1 MEMENHSKELSKLCR
16 LCRRKIKLSRG
27 YTSAKNVE
35 DYKCE
40 IKMLF
45 GYDLANDNAEQH
57 PSLVCHKCSTK
68 MKKID
73 STVKKHEEADIALFS
88 IHATTDCSLCSLQ
101 RLSEHNF
108 KMLQLKVFDLASVKA
123 SSSHFNF
130 EKLNLSTEN
139 CLKLG
144 LFEGEHLT
152 KVLTVNLDLSW
163 KLSVFGKDVTNLPF
177 VKSLHRF

>member
-1 MEMENHSKELSKLCR
+1 MEMENHSKELSKLWR

-27 YTSAKNVE
+27 YTLAKTVE

-57 PSLVCHKCSTK
+57 PSLVCHKCSIK

-73 STVKKHEEADIALFS
+73 SAVKKHEGDIALFS
-88 IHATTDCSLCSLQ
+88 IHATADCSLCSLQ

-108 KMLQLKVFDLASVKA
+108 KILQLKVFDLASVEV

-130 EKLNLSTEN
+130 
-139 CLKLG
+139 
-144 LFEGEHLT
+144 
-152 KVLTVNLDLSW
+152 
-163 KLSVFGKDVTNLPF
+163 
-177 VKSLHRF
+177 